1 MKKSA
6 INKIKS
12 HILVVDDDNRL
23 RKLLQKFLTDNSF
36 SVDTAQNTS
45 IARKKITAIL
55 YDIIILDVM
64 MPGESGLSFLQY
76 IRTISKTPILM
87 LSAMKETKERIKGLE
102 IGADDYLGK
111 PFEPQELLLRIE
123 AILRRTDERHL
134 KSSIDNKITKFGELI
149 FDPKLSIIWKQK
161 FKILLTK
168 KECEL
173 LNELIKLH
181 GKPVNRNMLA
191 KNLNLGSRRIDVT
204 ISRLRTKIENNPRN
218 PIYIL
223 TIRGEGY
230 SLSGIKS

>member
-1 MKKSA
+1 MEKSA

-23 RKLLQKFLTDNSF
+23 RKLLQIFLTDNGF

>member
-1 MKKSA
+1 MEKSA

-76 IRTISKTPILM
+76 IRTISKTPVLM

>member
-76 IRTISKTPILM
+76 LRTISRTPILM

>member
-1 MKKSA
+1 MENSA

>member
-1 MKKSA
+1 MEKSA

-23 RKLLQKFLTDNSF
+23 RKLLQKFLTDNGF

-134 KSSIDNKITKFGELI
+134 KSSIDSKITKFGELI

>member
-23 RKLLQKFLTDNSF
+23 RKLLQKFLTDNGF
-36 SVDTAQNTS
+36 SVDTAHNTS

-64 MPGESGLSFLQY
+64 MPGESGLSLLQY
-76 IRTISKTPILM
+76 LRTISRTPILM

-123 AILRRTDERHL
+123 AILRRTDEKHL

-218 PIYIL
+218 PIHIL